1 MPHCC
6 NCGCDISA
14 DDKYK
19 LCDNCKHLILPF
31 IKFMD
36 ASTSSAVRR
45 LLMNEKNLRGIGVT
59 DGGMEYLL
67 RICEIHDQQKQRERE
82 ARAARSAE
90 QNGAKGSADT
100 SKNKQPDDH
109 EPQNGYMEIEL
120 PLDEPLDLIRKPYGR
135 YLTPAIVASS
145 VLGCASAV
153 TGALGIP
160 AAAIVCAVLSVAPSV
175 YTAFSLG
182 QMLHD
187 LSELKKRFR

>member
-67 RICEIHDQQKQRERE
+67 RICEIHDRQKQHERE
-82 ARAARSAE
+82 SRAARNAE
-90 QNGAKGSADT
+90 QNGMGKSAD
-100 SKNKQPDDH
+100 SDIKKQPDGH
-109 EPQNGYMEIEL
+109 EPDGGYMEIEL
-120 PLDEPLDLIRKPYGR
+120 PLDEPLNLIHKPYGQ
-135 YLTPAIVASS
+135 YLTPAIITSS
-145 VLGCASAV
+145 VLFCASV
-153 TGALGIP
+153 ITGALGIP
-160 AAAIVCAVLSVAPSV
+160 TASIICAVLSVVPAI
-175 YTAFSLG
+175 YTALACG
-182 QMLHD
+182 KMLHD
-187 LSELKKRFR
+187 LNEIKKRFR